1 VTGPPPESPAPDARD
16 AHHRPDASTL
26 AVHRRQ
32 NRLRL
37 VATLLIATVLYW
49 AAACIAAVTI
59 GLVLALRVIVDGGD
73 IPTSGRDLEVLGI
86 GLGAVVVV
94 SAVIGSVV
102 ALVRLPRQR
111 RRLEEQVLA
120 ETGAVVVATDAGTAV
135 NADEDHRRVRNILD
149 ALAIAAAIPPPRF
162 AVVDDPAPNSFAV
175 GTRPATAIVAVTQGA
190 IDGLARDEL
199 ESVLAYEVSRIG
211 SRDVALASWT
221 VALTGAAIGAL
232 GDDLS
237 QFVGRLP
244 FRASVRL
251 RRWALRDTAL
261 DRDRAAVRFT
271 RNPVGLLRALE
282 AIEADPR
289 EVQRVSAATA
299 PLWLEVPARIEGADA
314 TLADRIAALRTLA
327 GTGPDPAPGANR
339 SDSGRPAR

>member
-1 VTGPPPESPAPDARD
+1 MTGPTSEDPVHDEPVRD
-16 AHHRPDASTL
+16 LDASTL
-26 AVHRRQ
+26 HVNRRR

-37 VATLLIATVLYW
+37 FFTLVTAVFLYW
-49 AAACIAAVTI
+49 LAVMIAAVVL
-59 GLVLALRVIVDGGD
+59 GLVLALKVLFESGE
-73 IPTSGRDLEVLGI
+73 IPDSLDELKFLGI
-86 GLGAVVVV
+86 GLAAVLVI
-94 SAVIGSVV
+94 AAIIGSLV
-102 ALVRLPRQR
+102 AAFRLPLQR
-111 RRLEEQVLA
+111 RRLERQVLTESA
-120 ETGAVVVATDAGTAV
+120 AQIV
-135 NADEDHRRVRNILD
+135 EDDGDTTVRRVRNILD

-175 GTRPATAIVAVTQGA
+175 GTRPAAAIVAVTQGA

-199 ESVLAYEVSRIG
+199 EAVLAYEVSRIG
-211 SRDVALASWT
+211 SWDVALSSWT

-232 GDDLS
+232 DDDLS

-244 FRASVRL
+244 FRASARL

-299 PLWLEVPARIEGADA
+299 PLWLEVPARIEGANA
-314 TLADRIAALRTLA
+314 TLADRIAALRRLA
-327 GTGPDPAPGANR
+327 GTGPDPAPEEHR
-339 SDSGRPAR
+339 